1 LFSQQAWYNRIETVL
16 CVALVGVMGMKNCK
30 FFKKPQLKSPC
41 LIAAWS
47 GMGGVAL
54 ITAKTLQ
61 QKLHAEEC
69 GEILPHDFFSP
80 AEVMIEDHVIQS
92 PKFPANKFYFWDKGD
107 SHDLLIFIGDDQPQ
121 RGWEFAHRVLDVAEE
136 FHVRRIYT
144 SAAFP
149 LWMHHS
155 KEPRVWGTATN
166 AQLVK
171 YLEVYGVVPM
181 REGTIGGLNGLLLGV
196 ARQRGIE
203 GVCLLGEMPIY
214 ATRIANPKASQAIL
228 GVLTK
233 MLGIE
238 MDLEDL
244 TAMAEQ
250 MEPNMEQL
258 YGFLSEEAKEAIARF
273 EDLTANFGFP
283 LRWDSGQAFEAD
295 QELFD
300 EIERFLREQRD
311 KGKEL

>member
-1 LFSQQAWYNRIETVL
+1 MLY
-16 CVALVGVMGMKNCK
+16 VALVGVVGMENPIK

-54 ITAKTLQ
+54 IAANYLWRKLQ
-61 QKLHAEEC
+61 AEEF
-69 GEILPHDFFSP
+69 GEILPYDFFSP
-80 AEVMIEDHVIQS
+80 SEVLIEDHVIQI
-92 PKFPANKFYFWDKGD
+92 PKFPENKFYFWDKGD
-107 SHDLLIFIGDDQPQ
+107 RHDLLIFVGSDQPQ
-121 RGWEFAHRVLDVAEE
+121 RGWEFAHRILDVAEE
-136 FHVRRIYT
+136 FRVRRIFT

-155 KEPRVWGTATN
+155 KESHVWGTATN

-171 YLEVYGVVPM
+171 YLEAYGVMPM
-181 REGTIGGLNGLLLGV
+181 GEGSIGGLNGLLLGV
-196 ARQRGIE
+196 ARQRGVE

-214 ATRIANPKASQAIL
+214 ATRIANPKAAQAVL
-228 GVLTK
+228 EVLTK
-233 MLGIE
+233 MLGLEI
-238 MDLEDL
+238 DLEDL

-250 MEPNMEQL
+250 VESNMEQL

-273 EDLTANFGFP
+273 EDLAADLRSP
-283 LRWDSGQAFEAD
+283 LRWDPSTSLRTSSGQALEAD

-311 KGKEL
+311 EGEEL

>member
-1 LFSQQAWYNRIETVL
+1 
-16 CVALVGVMGMKNCK
+16 
-30 FFKKPQLKSPC
+30 
-41 LIAAWS
+41 
-47 GMGGVAL
+47 
-54 ITAKTLQ
+54 
-61 QKLHAEEC
+61 
-69 GEILPHDFFSP
+69 
-80 AEVMIEDHVIQS
+80 
-92 PKFPANKFYFWDKGD
+92 
-107 SHDLLIFIGDDQPQ
+107 
-121 RGWEFAHRVLDVAEE
+121 
-136 FHVRRIYT
+136 
-144 SAAFP
+144 
-149 LWMHHS
+149 MHHS
-155 KEPRVWGTATN
+155 REPRVWGTATN

-171 YLEVYGVVPM
+171 YLEVYGVIPM
-181 REGTIGGLNGLLLGV
+181 GEGTIGGLNGLLLGV

-214 ATRIANPKASQAIL
+214 ATRIANPKASQAVL
-228 GVLTK
+228 EVLTK

-258 YGFLSEEAKEAIARF
+258 YAFLSEEAKEAIARF
-273 EDLTANFGFP
+273 EDLTANLGFP
-283 LRWDSGQAFEAD
+283 LPWDSGQAFEAD

>member
-1 LFSQQAWYNRIETVL
+1 LFFSEYDGIIEQ
-16 CVALVGVMGMKNCK
+16 GVIGMESPVK

-54 ITAKTLQ
+54 ITANYLR
-61 QKLHAEEC
+61 QKLGAEEC
-69 GEILPHDFFSP
+69 GEILPYNFFSP
-80 AEVMIEDHVIQS
+80 AEVLIKDYVIQI
-92 PKFPANKFYFWDKGD
+92 PTFPANRFYFWDKGEY
-107 SHDLLIFIGDDQPQ
+107 HDLLIFVGEDQPQ

-155 KEPRVWGTATN
+155 REPRVWGTATN
-166 AQLVK
+166 AQLVE
-171 YLEVYGVVPM
+171 YLKVYGVMPM
-181 REGTIGGLNGLLLGV
+181 GEGSIGGLNGLLLGV
-196 ARQRGIE
+196 ARQRGME

-214 ATRIANPKASQAIL
+214 ATRIANPKAAQAVL
-228 GVLTK
+228 EVLTQ
-233 MLGIE
+233 MLGLE
-238 MDLEDL
+238 VDLRDL

-250 MEPNMEQL
+250 IEPSMEQL
-258 YGFLSEEAKEAIARF
+258 YGLLSEEAKEAIARF
-273 EDLTANFGFP
+273 EDLMASPEAP
-283 LRWDSGQAFEAD
+283 LEAD

-300 EIERFLREQRD
+300 EIERFLREQRE
-311 KGKEL
+311 KGEGEL

>member
-1 LFSQQAWYNRIETVL
+1 MAMENPI
-16 CVALVGVMGMKNCK
+16 K

-54 ITAKTLQ
+54 ITANYFR
-61 QKLHAEEC
+61 QKLEAEEC
-69 GEILPHDFFSP
+69 GEILPSDFFSP
-80 AEVMIEDHVIQS
+80 TEVRIEDHVIQI
-92 PKFPANKFYFWDKGD
+92 PKFPENKFYFWDKGD
-107 SHDLLIFIGDDQPQ
+107 RHDLLIFVGSDQPQ
-121 RGWEFAHRVLDVAEE
+121 RGWEFAHLILDVAEE
-136 FHVRRIYT
+136 FRVRRIYT

-155 KEPRVWGTATN
+155 KESHVWGTATT
-166 AQLVK
+166 AQLIE
-171 YLEVYGVVPM
+171 YLKAYRVMPM
-181 REGTIGGLNGLLLGV
+181 GEGSIGGLNGLLLGV
-196 ARQRGIE
+196 ARQRGME

-214 ATRIANPKASQAIL
+214 ATRIANPKASQAVL

-233 MLGIE
+233 MLGVEI
-238 MDLEDL
+238 DLEDL

-250 MEPNMEQL
+250 VEPNMEQL

-273 EDLTANFGFP
+273 EDLTAG
-283 LRWDSGQAFEAD
+283 LRSPFEAD

-311 KGKEL
+311 KGEEL

>member
-1 LFSQQAWYNRIETVL
+1 MEDPIRFS
-16 CVALVGVMGMKNCK
+16 
-30 FFKKPQLKSPC
+30 KKPQLKSPC

-54 ITAKTLQ
+54 IATKTLQ
-61 QKLHAEEC
+61 QELEAEEC

-80 AEVMIEDHVIQS
+80 SEVLIEDHVIQI
-92 PKFPANKFYFWDKGD
+92 PKFPENKFYFWAKGD
-107 SHDLLIFIGDDQPQ
+107 RHDLLIFVGNDQPQ
-121 RGWEFAHRVLDVAEE
+121 QGWEFAHLILDVAEE

-155 KEPRVWGTATN
+155 KEPRVWGTATT
-166 AQLVK
+166 APLVK
-171 YLEVYGVVPM
+171 YLKAYGVMPM
-181 REGTIGGLNGLLLGV
+181 GEGTIGGLNGLLLGV

-214 ATRIANPKASQAIL
+214 ATRIANPKASQAVL
-228 GVLTK
+228 GVLTR
-233 MLGIE
+233 MLGVE
-238 MDLEDL
+238 VDLEGL
-244 TAMAEQ
+244 TAMAEE
-250 MEPNMEQL
+250 MEPNMDQL

-273 EDLTANFGFP
+273 EDLMADLISP
-283 LRWDSGQAFEAD
+283 LEAD
-295 QELFD
+295 QDLFD

-311 KGKEL
+311 KGEEL

>member
-1 LFSQQAWYNRIETVL
+1 LFFLACGGIIIIETIL
-16 CVALVGVMGMKNCK
+16 YVALVGVIVMENPVE
-30 FFKKPQLKSPC
+30 FSKKPQLKSPC

-61 QKLHAEEC
+61 QKLGAEEC

-80 AEVMIEDHVIQS
+80 AEVRIEDHVIQI
-92 PKFPANKFYFWDKGD
+92 PQFPENKFYFWDKGD
-107 SHDLLIFIGDDQPQ
+107 RHDLLIFVGNDQPQ
-121 RGWEFAHRVLDVAEE
+121 RGWEFAHLLLDVAEE
-136 FHVRRIYT
+136 FRVRRIYT

-155 KEPRVWGTATN
+155 KEPRVWGTATT
-166 AQLVK
+166 APLVK
-171 YLEVYGVVPM
+171 YLKAYGVMPM
-181 REGTIGGLNGLLLGV
+181 GEGTIGGLNGLLLGV
-196 ARQRGIE
+196 ARQRGME

-214 ATRIANPKASQAIL
+214 ATRIANPRASQAVL
-228 GVLTK
+228 EVLTK
-233 MLGIE
+233 MLGVEI
-238 MDLEDL
+238 DVEDL
-244 TAMAEQ
+244 TSMAEK

-273 EDLTANFGFP
+273 EDLTANLSSP
-283 LRWDSGQAFEAD
+283 LEAD

-311 KGKEL
+311 KGEEL

>member
-1 LFSQQAWYNRIETVL
+1 VRI
-16 CVALVGVMGMKNCK
+16 MGMENPIK

-47 GMGGVAL
+47 GMGHVAL
-54 ITAKTLQ
+54 IATQTLRQ
-61 QKLHAEEC
+61 QLQAEEC
-69 GEILPHDFFSP
+69 GEILPHEFFSP
-80 AEVMIEDHVIQS
+80 AEVLIEDSVIQS
-92 PKFPANKFYFWDKGD
+92 LKFPQNKFYFWDKGD
-107 SHDLLIFIGDDQPQ
+107 RHDLLIFIGSDQPQ
-121 RGWEFAHRVLDVAEE
+121 QGWEFAHRVLDVAEE
-136 FHVRRIYT
+136 FRVRRIYT

-155 KEPRVWGTATN
+155 REPHVWGTATN
-166 AQLVK
+166 SQLVK
-171 YLEVYGVVPM
+171 YLKTYGVM
-181 REGTIGGLNGLLLGV
+181 LMEEGTIGGLNGLLLGV
-196 ARQRGIE
+196 AKQRGME

-214 ATRIANPKASQAIL
+214 ATRIPNPKASQAVL
-228 GVLTK
+228 EVLTK

-238 MDLEDL
+238 MDLKDL

-258 YGFLSEEAKEAIARF
+258 YGFLSEEAKEAITRF
-273 EDLTANFGFP
+273 EDLTAGLGYP
-283 LRWDSGQAFEAD
+283 LRPGSGQPLEAD

-311 KGKEL
+311 KGEEL

>member
-1 LFSQQAWYNRIETVL
+1 MENLR
-16 CVALVGVMGMKNCK
+16 
-30 FFKKPQLKSPC
+30 FFKKTQLKSPC
-41 LIAAWS
+41 LVAAWS

-54 ITAKTLQ
+54 ITANYLR
-61 QKLHAEEC
+61 QKLPAEEC
-69 GEILPHDFFSP
+69 GEILPYDFFSP
-80 AEVMIEDHVIQS
+80 ADVLIENQVIQV
-92 PKFPANKFYFWDKGD
+92 PKFPENKFYFWDKGD
-107 SHDLLIFIGDDQPQ
+107 KHDLLIFVGNEQPQ
-121 RGWEFAHRVLDVAEE
+121 RGWEFAHLILDVAEE
-136 FHVRRIYT
+136 FRVRRIYT

-155 KEPRVWGTATN
+155 REPHVWGTATT
-166 AQLVK
+166 AQLIE
-171 YLEVYGVVPM
+171 YLKAYGVMPM
-181 REGTIGGLNGLLLGV
+181 GEGTIGGLNGLLLGV
-196 ARQRGIE
+196 ARQRGME

-214 ATRIANPKASQAIL
+214 ATRIANPKAAQAVL
-228 GVLTK
+228 EVLTK

-238 MDLEDL
+238 IDLEDL

-273 EDLTANFGFP
+273 EDLAASLGSP
-283 LRWDSGQAFEAD
+283 LRQDPSTSLRTSSGQALEAD

-311 KGKEL
+311 KGEEL

>member
-1 LFSQQAWYNRIETVL
+1 MEDPIQFS
-16 CVALVGVMGMKNCK
+16 
-30 FFKKPQLKSPC
+30 KKPQLKSPC

-54 ITAKTLQ
+54 ITAETLRQ
-61 QKLHAEEC
+61 QLPAEEC

-80 AEVMIEDHVIQS
+80 AEVLIEDHVIQT
-92 PKFPANKFYFWDKGD
+92 PKFPENKFYFWDKGHK
-107 SHDLLIFIGDDQPQ
+107 HDLLIFIGNDQPQ
-121 RGWEFAHRVLDVAEE
+121 RGWKFAHLILDVAEE
-136 FHVRRIYT
+136 FRVRRIYT
-144 SAAFP
+144 TAAFP

-155 KEPRVWGTATN
+155 KEPRVWGTATT
-166 AQLVK
+166 AQLVE
-171 YLEVYGVVPM
+171 YLKAYRVMPM
-181 REGTIGGLNGLLLGV
+181 GEGSIGGLNGLLLGV
-196 ARQRGIE
+196 ARQRGME

-214 ATRIANPKASQAIL
+214 ATRIANPKASQAVL
-228 GVLTK
+228 EVLTK
-233 MLGIE
+233 MLGIVI
-238 MDLEDL
+238 DLEGL

-273 EDLTANFGFP
+273 EDLTAGLRSP
-283 LRWDSGQAFEAD
+283 LRRDPSTSLRTSSGQALEAD

-311 KGKEL
+311 KGTEI

>member
-1 LFSQQAWYNRIETVL
+1 LFFSACGGIIGVETLL
-16 CVALVGVMGMKNCK
+16 CVTSGMVDMESPIQ
-30 FFKKPQLKSPC
+30 FLKKPQLKSPC

-54 ITAKTLQ
+54 IATKTLQ
-61 QKLHAEEC
+61 QKLQAEEC
-69 GEILPHDFFSP
+69 GEILPYDFFSP
-80 AEVMIEDHVIQS
+80 TEVVIEDHVIQT
-92 PKFPANKFYFWDKGD
+92 PKFPESKFYFWDKGD
-107 SHDLLIFIGDDQPQ
+107 KHDLLFFIGNDQPQ
-121 RGWEFAHRVLDVAEE
+121 RAWEFAHRVLDVAEE
-136 FHVRRIYT
+136 FGVRRIYT

-155 KEPRVWGTATN
+155 KEPHVWGTATT

-171 YLEVYGVVPM
+171 YLKVYGVMPM
-181 REGTIGGLNGLLLGV
+181 REGSIGGLNGLLLGV
-196 ARQRGIE
+196 AKQKGIE

-214 ATRIANPKASQAIL
+214 ATRIANPKAAQAVL
-228 GVLTK
+228 EVLTK

-238 MDLEDL
+238 IDLEDL
-244 TAMAEQ
+244 TAMAEEI
-250 MEPNMEQL
+250 EPNMEQL

-273 EDLTANFGFP
+273 EDLTVSLRSP
-283 LRWDSGQAFEAD
+283 LEAD

-311 KGKEL
+311 NRGQLNVGPSG

>member
-1 LFSQQAWYNRIETVL
+1 MLY
-16 CVALVGVMGMKNCK
+16 VALVGVVGMENPIK

-54 ITAKTLQ
+54 IAANYLWRKLQ
-61 QKLHAEEC
+61 AEEF
-69 GEILPHDFFSP
+69 GEILPYDFFSP
-80 AEVMIEDHVIQS
+80 SEVLIEDHVIQI
-92 PKFPANKFYFWDKGD
+92 PKFPENKFYFWDKGD
-107 SHDLLIFIGDDQPQ
+107 RHDLLIFVGSDQPQ

-136 FHVRRIYT
+136 FRVKRIFT

-149 LWMHHS
+149 LWIHHS
-155 KEPRVWGTATN
+155 KEPHVWGTATT
-166 AQLVK
+166 AQLVN
-171 YLEVYGVVPM
+171 YLKVYRVMPM
-181 REGTIGGLNGLLLGV
+181 EEGSIGGLNGLLLGV
-196 ARQRGIE
+196 ARQRGME

-214 ATRIANPKASQAIL
+214 ATRIANPKASQAVL
-228 GVLTK
+228 EVLTK
-233 MLGIE
+233 MLGLEI
-238 MDLEDL
+238 DLEDL

-250 MEPNMEQL
+250 VEPNMEQL

-273 EDLTANFGFP
+273 EDLAADLRSP
-283 LRWDSGQAFEAD
+283 LRWDPSTSLRTSSGQALEAD

-311 KGKEL
+311 EGEEL

>member
-1 LFSQQAWYNRIETVL
+1 MVDDALGISRGMIGMESPIRFSQ
-16 CVALVGVMGMKNCK
+16 
-30 FFKKPQLKSPC
+30 KPQLKSPC

-54 ITAKTLQ
+54 IATKTLQ
-61 QKLHAEEC
+61 QKLQAEEC
-69 GEILPHDFFSP
+69 GEILPYDFFSP
-80 AEVMIEDHVIQS
+80 DEVLIEDHVIQS
-92 PKFPANKFYFWDKGD
+92 PKFPESKFYFWDKGD
-107 SHDLLIFIGDDQPQ
+107 KHDLLIFIGTDQPQ
-121 RGWEFAHRVLDVAEE
+121 RGWDFAHRVLDVAQQ
-136 FHVRRIYT
+136 FRVSRIYT

-155 KEPRVWGTATN
+155 QEPHVWGTATT

-171 YLEVYGVVPM
+171 YLKAYGVMPM
-181 REGTIGGLNGLLLGV
+181 GEGTIGGLNGLLLAV

-214 ATRIANPKASQAIL
+214 ATRIANPRASQAVL
-228 GVLTK
+228 EVLTK
-233 MLGIE
+233 MLGIVI
-238 MDLEDL
+238 DLQDL
-244 TAMAEQ
+244 VAMTEQ

-258 YGFLSEEAKEAIARF
+258 YRFLSQEAKDAIARF
-273 EDLTANFGFP
+273 EELKANLGSP
-283 LRWDSGQAFEAD
+283 LEAD

-311 KGKEL
+311 KGQEL

>member
-1 LFSQQAWYNRIETVL
+1 MENPI
-16 CVALVGVMGMKNCK
+16 K
-30 FFKKPQLKSPC
+30 FLKKPQLKSPC

-54 ITAKTLQ
+54 IATKTLR
-61 QKLHAEEC
+61 QKLRAEEC
-69 GEILPHDFFSP
+69 GEILPYDFFSP
-80 AEVMIEDHVIQS
+80 AEVVIEDQVIQI
-92 PKFPANKFYFWDKGD
+92 PKFPENKFYFWDKGD
-107 SHDLLIFIGDDQPQ
+107 RHDLLIFIGNAQPQ
-121 RGWEFAHRVLDVAEE
+121 RGWEFAHRILDVAEE
-136 FHVRRIYT
+136 FRVRRIYT

-155 KEPRVWGTATN
+155 KEPHVWGTATS

-171 YLEVYGVVPM
+171 YLEAYGVVPM
-181 REGTIGGLNGLLLGV
+181 GEGSIGGLNGLLLGV
-196 ARQRGIE
+196 ARQREME

-214 ATRIANPKASQAIL
+214 ATRIANPRASQAVL
-228 GVLTK
+228 EVLTK
-233 MLGIE
+233 MLGLEI
-238 MDLEDL
+238 DLEDL

-273 EDLTANFGFP
+273 EDLTAGLRSP
-283 LRWDSGQAFEAD
+283 LRWDSGQALEAD
-295 QELFD
+295 LELFD

-311 KGKEL
+311 KGEEL

>member
-1 LFSQQAWYNRIETVL
+1 MI
-16 CVALVGVMGMKNCK
+16 GMENPIK
-30 FFKKPQLKSPC
+30 FLKKPQLKSPC

-54 ITAKTLQ
+54 IATKTLQ
-61 QKLHAEEC
+61 QKLQAEEC
-69 GEILPHDFFSP
+69 GEILPYDFFSP
-80 AEVMIEDHVIQS
+80 AEVLIEDQVIQT
-92 PKFPANKFYFWDKGD
+92 PKFPENKFYFWDKGD
-107 SHDLLIFIGDDQPQ
+107 RHDLLIFIGSDQPQ
-121 RGWEFAHRVLDVAEE
+121 RGWEFAHLILDVAEE
-136 FHVRRIYT
+136 FRVRRIYT

-155 KEPRVWGTATN
+155 REPHVYGTATN

-171 YLEVYGVVPM
+171 YLKVYGVMPM
-181 REGTIGGLNGLLLGV
+181 AEGSIGGLNGLLLGV

-214 ATRIANPKASQAIL
+214 ATRIANPKAAQAVL
-228 GVLTK
+228 EVLTK
-233 MLGIE
+233 MLGIVI
-238 MDLEDL
+238 DLEDL
-244 TAMAEQ
+244 TDMAEQ
-250 MEPNMEQL
+250 VEPNMEQL

-273 EDLTANFGFP
+273 EDLTAGLRSPP
-283 LRWDSGQAFEAD
+283 LEMRAD

-311 KGKEL
+311 KGEEL

>member
-1 LFSQQAWYNRIETVL
+1 MVDMENPIKFS
-16 CVALVGVMGMKNCK
+16 
-30 FFKKPQLKSPC
+30 KKPQLKSPC

-47 GMGGVAL
+47 GMGHVAL
-54 ITAKTLQ
+54 IATKTLR
-61 QKLHAEEC
+61 QKLQAEEC
-69 GEILPHDFFSP
+69 GEILPYDFFSP
-80 AEVMIEDHVIQS
+80 AEVLIEDHVIQV
-92 PKFPANKFYFWDKGD
+92 PKFPENKFYFWDKGD
-107 SHDLLIFIGDDQPQ
+107 KHDLLIFVGNEQPQ
-121 RGWEFAHRVLDVAEE
+121 RAWEFAHLILDVAEE
-136 FHVRRIYT
+136 FRVRRIFT

-155 KEPRVWGTATN
+155 KEPHVWGTATS

-171 YLEVYGVVPM
+171 YLKVYGVMPM
-181 REGTIGGLNGLLLGV
+181 GEGSIGGLNGLLLGV

-214 ATRIANPKASQAIL
+214 ATRIANPKASQVVL
-228 GVLTK
+228 EVLTK

-238 MDLEDL
+238 IDLEDL

-250 MEPNMEQL
+250 VEPTMEQL

-273 EDLTANFGFP
+273 EDLTANLRSP
-283 LRWDSGQAFEAD
+283 LEAD

-311 KGKEL
+311 KGEEL

>member
-1 LFSQQAWYNRIETVL
+1 
-16 CVALVGVMGMKNCK
+16 MGMENCK
-30 FFKKPQLKSPC
+30 FVKNPKLKSPC

-54 ITAKTLQ
+54 ISAKTLQ
-61 QKLHAEEC
+61 QKLQAEEC

-80 AEVMIEDHVIQS
+80 AEVLIEDHVIQV
-92 PKFPANKFYFWDKGD
+92 PKFPENKFYFWDKGER
-107 SHDLLIFIGDDQPQ
+107 HDLLIFVGNDQPQ
-121 RGWEFAHRVLDVAEE
+121 RAWEFAHLILDVAEE
-136 FHVRRIYT
+136 FRVRRIYT
-144 SAAFP
+144 TAAFP

-155 KEPRVWGTATN
+155 KEPNVWGTATSV
-166 AQLVK
+166 QLVK
-171 YLEVYGVVPM
+171 YLEAYGVMPM
-181 REGTIGGLNGLLLGV
+181 GEGSIGGLNGLLLGV
-196 ARQRGIE
+196 ARQREME

-214 ATRIANPKASQAIL
+214 ATRIANPRASQAVL
-228 GVLTK
+228 EVLTK
-233 MLGIE
+233 MLGLEI
-238 MDLEDL
+238 DLEDL

-273 EDLTANFGFP
+273 EDLTAGLRSP
-283 LRWDSGQAFEAD
+283 LRWDSGQALEAD

-311 KGKEL
+311 KGEEL